1 MNPKLSVIVPV
12 YRAEKYLKRCI
23 DSIVNQTY
31 KNLEIILVDD
41 GSPDKSGEICDVY
54 EKKDRRIRVL
64 HQKNKGVSA
73 ARNAGLDM
81 ASGDFVGFVDS
92 DDYINKRMYEVLLSN
107 CLKFDAEVSICRLAR
122 FEGEAVHVE
131 SKQPD
136 KINMLSA
143 REALINMHGR
153 DGQVYTVP
161 CNKLYRRDLFE
172 GLRYPLNKIN
182 EDEFLIYKVMDNAKG
197 IVLTEE
203 VLYYYRVNNSSIT
216 CDPHYPMTTDIFE
229 VLEDRKN
236 YFIQRGYTD
245 LIPFVHRA
253 YLDRVIARYSL
264 LRKTGRAQR
273 SDLAEL
279 RKRYRAI
286 YKNSKSDVQGIGY
299 KIFNILPNGYFE
311 LFNIKKLLSGRD
323 AV

>member
-1 MNPKLSVIVPV
+1 MNPKLSVIVPI
-12 YRAEKYLKRCI
+12 YRGEKYLKRCI

-31 KNLEIILVDD
+31 INLEIILIND
-41 GSPDKSGEICDVY
+41 GSPDKSGEICDAY
-54 EKKDRRIRVL
+54 EKEDRRIRVL
-64 HQKNKGVSA
+64 HQENKGVSA
-73 ARNAGLDM
+73 ARNTGLDM
-81 ASGDFVGFVDS
+81 ASGDFIGFVDS
-92 DDYINKRMYEVLLSN
+92 DDYINECMYEVLLSN
-107 CLKFDAEVSICRLAR
+107 CLKFDAEVSVCRLAR
-122 FEGEAVHVE
+122 FEGEAAHVE
-131 SKQPD
+131 LKQSD
-136 KINMLSA
+136 KTNVFSA

-172 GLRYPLNKIN
+172 ELRYPLNKIN
-182 EDEFLIYKVMDNAKG
+182 EDEFLTYKVMDNAKR

-203 VLYYYRVNNSSIT
+203 VLYYYRVNNGSIT

-264 LRKTGRAQR
+264 LMKTGRAQR
-273 SDLAEL
+273 CDLAVL
-279 RKRYRAI
+279 KKRYLAC
-286 YKNSKSDVQGIGY
+286 YMDSKSDVQGIGY
-299 KIFNILPNGYFE
+299 KIFNFTPNGYFT
-311 LFNIKKLLSGRD
+311 LLNIKRLLGGRGI
-323 AV
+323 V